1 MPNITDTRAVEKQKR
16 IRHKDACNPVT
27 FTLHLTRI
35 NAIPMEA
42 KMTVSTL
49 AIPKWHRTKQPAVMD
64 EPALLE
70 GRLVAVN
77 CACGTAELHRRH
89 GAVVP
94 LCFGPALT
102 DAVRRLTTQHVEIRG
117 RGRFNAEDQWE
128 VVCVEQ
134 ITGTRS
140 LSEPFDLEAFRNNPN
155 PKIFDPDKAI
165 TLDLTQ
171 EEWESF
177 NHGIREGRNA

>member
-1 MPNITDTRAVEKQKR
+1 
-16 IRHKDACNPVT
+16 
-27 FTLHLTRI
+27 
-35 NAIPMEA
+35 
-42 KMTVSTL
+42 MTVSTL
-49 AIPKWHRTKQPAVMD
+49 AIPKWHGQSIMD

-70 GRLVAVN
+70 GRLMAVN
-77 CACGTAELHRRH
+77 WACGTAELHRRH

-94 LCFGPALT
+94 LCFGPALN
-102 DAVRRLTTQHVEIRG
+102 DAVRGLTTQHVEIRG
-117 RGRFNAEDQWE
+117 RGRFNAEDRWE

-155 PKIFDPDKAI
+155 PKIFDPDKVIA
-165 TLDLTQ
+165 LDLTQ

-177 NHGIREGRNA
+177 NRAIREGRDAQKKPTLCKRRLFR

>member
-1 MPNITDTRAVEKQKR
+1 
-16 IRHKDACNPVT
+16 
-27 FTLHLTRI
+27 
-35 NAIPMEA
+35 
-42 KMTVSTL
+42 MTVSTL
-49 AIPKWHRTKQPAVMD
+49 AIPKWHGQSIMD

-70 GRLVAVN
+70 GRLMAVN
-77 CACGTAELHRRH
+77 WACGTAELHRRH

-94 LCFGPALT
+94 LCFGPALN
-102 DAVRRLTTQHVEIRG
+102 DAVRGLTTQHVEIRG
-117 RGRFNAEDQWE
+117 RGRFNAEDRWE

-155 PKIFDPDKAI
+155 PKIFDPDKVIA
-165 TLDLTQ
+165 LDLTQ

-177 NHGIREGRNA
+177 NRAIREGRDEKKSRRDTNVGFFVEVLFFFSITFPERSCSRAQTTWRIRIG